1 MDITIAATIAMFG
14 VAVSIQFAK
23 MCLNGMFKILDRA
36 VKAKRIRS

>member
-23 MCLNGMFKILDRA
+23 MCLVGMFKILDRTKR
-36 VKAKRIRS
+36 VKRAEG